1 MAEEESESG
10 PGTEAGAEA
19 DLPTDRRS
27 PVGEPVIRGD
37 VAITGDRARD
47 AVEFDPSDPES
58 VATAA
63 ETVRSFATGELGQGD
78 PIDMLR
84 GAAACA
90 ALVRA
95 EGSYKAA
102 KARAGEGVTVTFIR
116 KWARVHDLPRAIR
129 IQVAGGQIAPT
140 AAKHIARVPGDARYR
155 LAWAVLDN
163 ALTVR
168 DVRGI
173 ASDINRGM
181 AVERALRDREV
192 SPGELT
198 ISLPAGLYRE
208 LRRRAALTDAD
219 PDDVIA
225 EALESHFE

>member
-1 MAEEESESG
+1 MAEEDPESG
-10 PGTEAGAEA
+10 A
-19 DLPTDRRS
+19 DLPTDRLS

-37 VAITGDRARD
+37 VAVTGERARE
-47 AVEFDPSDPES
+47 AVEFDPDDPES
-58 VATAA
+58 VSTAA
-63 ETVRSFATGELGQGD
+63 ETVRSFAGGDLGHGD

-90 ALVRA
+90 ALVRS

-129 IQVAGGQIAPT
+129 IQVARGRIAPT

-163 ALTVR
+163 DLTVR
-168 DVRGI
+168 DVRAI
-173 ASDINRGM
+173 AGDINRGM
-181 AVERALRDREV
+181 DVDRALQDRDV
-192 SPGELT
+192 TPGELT
-198 ISLPAGLYRE
+198 LTLPQELYRE
-208 LRRRAALTDAD
+208 LRRRAALSDVEPDA
-219 PDDVIA
+219 VVA
-225 EALESHFE
+225 EALDAYFE

>member
-1 MAEEESESG
+1 MAEEDPDPVS
-10 PGTEAGAEA
+10 

-37 VAITGDRARD
+37 VTITGERARE
-47 AVEFDPSDPES
+47 AVEFDPHDPES
-58 VATAA
+58 VSLAA
-63 ETVRSFATGELGQGD
+63 DSIRSFASGDLGQGD

-102 KARAGEGVTVTFIR
+102 KERAGDGVTVTFIR

-129 IQVAGGQIAPT
+129 IQVARGRIAPT

-163 ALTVR
+163 DLTVR

-173 ASDINRGM
+173 ASDINRGKD
-181 AVERALRDREV
+181 VEPALRDRGIT
-192 SPGELT
+192 PGELT
-198 ISLPAGLYRE
+198 IALPADLYRE
-208 LRRRAALTDAD
+208 LRRRAALADAD
-219 PDDVIA
+219 PDDLVA
-225 EALESHFE
+225 EALGTYLE

>member
-1 MAEEESESG
+1 MAEEDPDPVS
-10 PGTEAGAEA
+10 

-37 VAITGDRARD
+37 VSITGERARE
-47 AVEFDPSDPES
+47 AVEFDPQDPES
-58 VATAA
+58 VSVAA
-63 ETVRSFATGELGQGD
+63 ETVRSFAAGDLGQGD

-95 EGSYKAA
+95 ERSYKAA
-102 KARAGEGVTVTFIR
+102 RERAGDAVTVTFIR

-129 IQVAGGQIAPT
+129 IQVARGRIAPT

-155 LAWAVLDN
+155 VAWAVLDN
-163 ALTVR
+163 GLTVR

-173 ASDINRGM
+173 ASDVNRGM
-181 AVERALRDREV
+181 DVEPALRDRGV
-192 SPGELT
+192 TPGELT
-198 ISLPAGLYRE
+198 IALPANLYRE

-219 PDDVIA
+219 PDDLVA
-225 EALESHFE
+225 EALGTYFE